1 MFHACCKSTIVL
13 LSLAVISSPLEGRLA
28 YLGQFVLLG
37 KDTQEDVFKLGI
49 TFKGP
54 P

>member
-1 MFHACCKSTIVL
+1 MFHASCESTIAL
-13 LSLAVISSPLEGRLA
+13 LSLVFISSPLEGRIA

-37 KDTQEDVFKLGI
+37 KDTQEDVFKLDI

>member
-1 MFHACCKSTIVL
+1 MFHASCESTIAL
-13 LSLAVISSPLEGRLA
+13 ISLVISGPLEGRIT
-28 YLGQFVLLG
+28 YLGQNVLLG
-37 KDTQEDVFKLGI
+37 RDIQEDVFKLDI